1 MLLLVLSPLLC
12 SLYTNDCT
20 SNNLSV
26 KLLKFA
32 DDTTVIGLI
41 QDGDETAYGQ
51 EVKQL
56 VQWCSQHHLELNH
69 KKTVEMTEDF
79 QRCPPPHT
87 IQNDIVSTVDSFRFL
102 GTTISQDLKWCPH
115 IYSVQKKAQQRLYFL
130 RQLRKF
136 NLPKELLTTFY
147 SAIIQSVICTSI
159 TAWFGSATK
168 RDRARLQRTIRAAE
182 KILAADLSIIIKP
195 QHVEDRRIANIT
207 LKLT

>member
-1 MLLLVLSPLLC
+1 MLLLVLSPLLF

-26 KLLKFA
+26 KLLNFA

-147 SAIIQSVICTSI
+147 SAIIQSVR
-159 TAWFGSATK
+159 FGSATK

-182 KILAADLSIIIKP
+182 KILAADLPIIIKP